1 MMILQDSFLLQD
13 PKILDSSSQS
23 QDIIHYLEVLIEKM
37 DSLNNLALTYKSH
50 QKNFKVFNKD
60 HELIAFTGLYN
71 ITRLLGNF
79 LSCKLAQGFLFSVLE
94 MHIFL

>member
-1 MMILQDSFLLQD
+1 MFSVLASISLFSWLYYKTYKFLLQD

-60 HELIAFTGLYN
+60 HELIAFSGLYN
-71 ITRLLGNF
+71 ITRLLGTF
-79 LSCKLAQGFLFSVLE
+79 LSFKLA
-94 MHIFL
+94 

>member
-1 MMILQDSFLLQD
+1 MIILQDLFLLQD

-60 HELIAFTGLYN
+60 HELIAFTDLYN

-79 LSCKLAQGFLFSVLE
+79 LSCKLA
-94 MHIFL
+94 